1 MDKISIDK
9 LVVFGNHGVFEAEN
23 MLGQKFLVSVVV
35 YTDTR
40 KAGLTDDL
48 ACSVNYGDVSRDIL
62 KFFQNNTFK
71 LIETVAEK
79 LAQELLLRYDL
90 AEKVDVKIE
99 KPWAPV
105 AIPVDSVSVEI
116 SRGWHRAYIATGSNM
131 GDKKAYL
138 DRAVALLDATDD
150 CSVIRVSDYLVTEPY
165 GGVEQDDFLNG
176 ALELK
181 TLLTPY
187 ELLNLLHEI
196 EADANRERI
205 IHWGPRTL
213 DLDILLYDDE
223 VIDAPDLHIPHIEM
237 HLRDFVL
244 IPMAEIAPWKRH
256 PITNMTM
263 LQMLQAL
270 QA

>member
-1 MDKISIDK
+1 MRNRRFTTSCLEMRINVDKISIDK

-23 MLGQKFLVSVVV
+23 TLGQKFLVSVVV

-116 SRGWHRAYIATGSNM
+116 S
-131 GDKKAYL
+131 
-138 DRAVALLDATDD
+138 
-150 CSVIRVSDYLVTEPY
+150 
-165 GGVEQDDFLNG
+165 
-176 ALELK
+176 
-181 TLLTPY
+181 
-187 ELLNLLHEI
+187 
-196 EADANRERI
+196 
-205 IHWGPRTL
+205 
-213 DLDILLYDDE
+213 
-223 VIDAPDLHIPHIEM
+223 
-237 HLRDFVL
+237 
-244 IPMAEIAPWKRH
+244 
-256 PITNMTM
+256 
-263 LQMLQAL
+263 
-270 QA
+270 

>member
-90 AEKVDVKIE
+90 AEKVDVKIITKMVDE
-99 KPWAPV
+99 KSP
-105 AIPVDSVSVEI
+105 
-116 SRGWHRAYIATGSNM
+116 
-131 GDKKAYL
+131 
-138 DRAVALLDATDD
+138 
-150 CSVIRVSDYLVTEPY
+150 
-165 GGVEQDDFLNG
+165 
-176 ALELK
+176 
-181 TLLTPY
+181 
-187 ELLNLLHEI
+187 
-196 EADANRERI
+196 
-205 IHWGPRTL
+205 
-213 DLDILLYDDE
+213 LYNKLFRNED
-223 VIDAPDLHIPHIEM
+223 
-237 HLRDFVL
+237 
-244 IPMAEIAPWKRH
+244 
-256 PITNMTM
+256 
-263 LQMLQAL
+263 
-270 QA
+270 

>member
-131 GDKKAYL
+131 GDN
-138 DRAVALLDATDD
+138 
-150 CSVIRVSDYLVTEPY
+150 I
-165 GGVEQDDFLNG
+165 
-176 ALELK
+176 
-181 TLLTPY
+181 LTK
-187 ELLNLLHEI
+187 L
-196 EADANRERI
+196 
-205 IHWGPRTL
+205 
-213 DLDILLYDDE
+213 
-223 VIDAPDLHIPHIEM
+223 
-237 HLRDFVL
+237 
-244 IPMAEIAPWKRH
+244 
-256 PITNMTM
+256 
-263 LQMLQAL
+263 
-270 QA
+270 